1 MQHLCLFMY
10 YSSKKR
16 PQQSWT
22 TFFST
27 PFNNQLG
34 GGSSS
39 YSLFIA
45 HRISRPGNFEGFS
58 RFQVAA
64 SSLEE
69 EVAMLRAEAPFFAE
83 GGCRQQRIPPAFR
96 SLGMCGRF
104 FACDFLQCGYRIA
117 QSSLVVLQCI
127 NTPLWR

>member
-10 YSSKKR
+10 YSSKKGPNKVGPLSSVPPLTANLGEGAHLIR
-16 PQQSWT
+16 
-22 TFFST
+22 FS
-27 PFNNQLG
+27 L
-34 GGSSS
+34 
-39 YSLFIA
+39 